1 MKYLKV
7 YENFGE
13 EVLVIVDTQKS
24 YKKFF
29 SEMYLHELKKYCNT
43 FKEVYQIW
51 DNHVDG
57 KNVEDDYLYKQNP
70 TIPIHDD
77 LYQFPNQ
84 KDLIEK
90 RYRYDVDVDFFK
102 DKMGKETYKLLKI
115 KEERG
120 DIKVGDYF
128 KIKDGIHLVFVGN
141 NHRWFECPK
150 KLWDLVQNLKGK
162 NVTIV
167 GGADNECL
175 EDIYVLMESMGINIK
190 RNWRYIWSANHCP
203 I

>member
-1 MKYLKV
+1 MKHLKV
-7 YENFGE
+7 YENFTN
-13 EVLVIVDTQKS
+13 EVLLIVDVQKS

-29 SEMYLHELKKYCNT
+29 TEMYLHELKKYCQN
-43 FKEVYQIW
+43 FGNVYQLW
-51 DNHVDG
+51 DNHIDG
-57 KNVEDDYLYKQNP
+57 KNVGDDYLFDENP
-70 TIPIHDD
+70 TIPIHND

-84 KDLIEK
+84 TDLIEK

-102 DKMGKETYKLLKI
+102 DKMNKKTFDVLKS
-115 KEERG
+115 KEENG
-120 DIKVGDYF
+120 EIKVGDHF
-128 KIKDGIHLVFVGN
+128 EVKDGIHLIFVGN

-150 KLWDLVQNLKGK
+150 KLWNLLEKLK
-162 NVTIV
+162 SKSVTIV

-175 EDIYVLMESMGINIK
+175 EDIYILCESMGIDIK